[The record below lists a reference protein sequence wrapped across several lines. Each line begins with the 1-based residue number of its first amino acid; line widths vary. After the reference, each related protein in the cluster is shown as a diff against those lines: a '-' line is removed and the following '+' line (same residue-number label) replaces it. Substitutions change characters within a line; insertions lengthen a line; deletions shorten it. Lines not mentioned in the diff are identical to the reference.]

1 MLQEDEGYYFGLGAF
16 ETIAVE
22 QGKPVFLEAHYAR
35 LQRALEFFHLSVELE
50 EIQKNVQRALAEKQI
65 QTGRKVLKVAV
76 SQKNITVSTRENKYQ
91 EKDYTEG
98 FTASYAKVKRNETS
112 PFTYHKTFNYGDCI
126 LEKRRAMAAGI
137 QEPVFLNT
145 RGEIAEG
152 ATSNVFFVKEGQIIA
167 PPLSCGMLPGI
178 MRQYL
183 YENYE
188 IQEQIILPEQ
198 VAEFQEMFLTNSL
211 LGIMPVRQL
220 EGFVFHTMEVGHTL
234 LEEYRRRYCF

>member
-1 MLQEDEGYYFGLGAF
+1 MLLEDEGYYFGLGAF

-22 QGKPVFLEAHYAR
+22 QGKPVFLEAHYTR
-35 LQRALEFFHLSVELE
+35 LQRALEFFHLSVDFAMIQE
-50 EIQKNVQRALAEKQI
+50 EIQKALSEQQM

-91 EKDYTEG
+91 EQDYVKG
-98 FTASYAKVKRNETS
+98 FTAYYAKVKRNETS

-126 LEKRRAMAAGI
+126 LEKRRAVAAGI

-152 ATSNVFFVKEGQIIA
+152 ATSNVFFVKEGQIVA

-188 IQEQIILPEQ
+188 IKEQIILPEQ
-198 VAEFQEMFLTNSL
+198 VTEFQEMFLTNSL

-220 EGFVFHTMEVGHTL
+220 EGFVFPGMEVGHTL
-234 LEEYRRRYCF
+234 MEEYRRRYCF

>member
-1 MLQEDEGYYFGLGAF
+1 MLIEDEGYYFGLGAF

-35 LQRALEFFHLSVELE
+35 LQKALEFFQVSVELE
-50 EIQKNVQRALAEKQI
+50 EIQKRVRKALADKEM

-91 EKDYTEG
+91 EADYAEG

-126 LEKRRAMAAGI
+126 LEKRRVMAAGI
-137 QEPVFLNT
+137 QEPIFLNT

-152 ATSNVFFVKEGQIIA
+152 ATSNVFFVKGGQIVA

-188 IQEQIILPEQ
+188 IKEQIILPEQ
-198 VAEFQEMFLTNSL
+198 VTEFQEMFLTNSL
-211 LGIMPVRQL
+211 LGIMPVRRL
-220 EGFVFHTMEVGHTL
+220 EEVVFPGTEVGHKL
-234 LEEYRRRYCF
+234 LEEYRRHYCY

>member
-1 MLQEDEGYYFGLGAF
+1 MLLEDEGYYFGLGAF

-35 LQRALEFFHLSVELE
+35 LQRALEFFHLPVELE
-50 EIQKNVQRALAEKQI
+50 EIQKNVQRALAEKQM

-91 EKDYTEG
+91 EKDYAEG

-126 LEKRRAMAAGI
+126 LEKRRAMAVGI

-152 ATSNVFFVKEGQIIA
+152 ATSNVFLVKEGQIIA

-220 EGFVFHTMEVGHTL
+220 EGFVFHRMEVGHTL
-234 LEEYRRRYCF
+234 MEEYRRRYCF

>member
-1 MLQEDEGYYFGLGAF
+1 MLLEDEGYYFGLGAF

-22 QGKPVFLEAHYAR
+22 QGIPVFLEAHYAR
-35 LQRALEFFHLSVELE
+35 LQRALEFFKLSVNFE
-50 EIQKNVQRALAEKQI
+50 EIQKKVQKALEQQPM
-65 QTGRKVLKVAV
+65 QTGRKVLKIAV
-76 SQKNITVSTRENKYQ
+76 SQKNMTVSTRENLYQ
-91 EKDYTEG
+91 EKDYAQG

-126 LEKRRAMAAGI
+126 LEKRKAMAIGI
-137 QEPVFLNT
+137 QEPIFLNT

-152 ATSNVFFVKEGQIIA
+152 ASSNVFFVKDGQIVA

-188 IQEQIILPEQ
+188 IQEQILFPEQ

-220 EGFVFHTMEVGHTL
+220 EGVVFPGMEVGHML
-234 LEEYRRRYCF
+234 MEEYRRRYCV

>member
-35 LQRALEFFHLSVELE
+35 LQRALEFFHLSVEFE
-50 EIQKNVQRALAEKQI
+50 EIQKNVQRALAEKQM

-91 EKDYTEG
+91 EKDYAEG
-98 FTASYAKVKRNETS
+98 FSASYAKVKRNETS

-152 ATSNVFFVKEGQIIA
+152 ATSNVFFVKDGQIVA
-167 PPLSCGMLPGI
+167 PPLSSGMLPGI

-220 EGFVFHTMEVGHTL
+220 EGFVFPGMEVGHML
-234 LEEYRRRYCF
+234 LEEYRRRYCN

>member
-152 ATSNVFFVKEGQIIA
+152 ATSNVFFVKERQIIA

-220 EGFVFHTMEVGHTL
+220 EGFVFHRMEVGHTL
-234 LEEYRRRYCF
+234 MEEYRRRYCF